1 MVKGKSIDED
11 FREQVIQSVSRQS
24 SVVSR
29 QSSVVSR
36 QSSVFQLRYLKRRLI
51 EKAN

>member
-11 FREQVIQSVSRQS
+11 LREQVIQLSVVSSQS

-29 QSSVVSR
+29 QSSVISR
-36 QSSVFQLRYLKRRLI
+36 QSSVILNELNI
-51 EKAN
+51 EIV